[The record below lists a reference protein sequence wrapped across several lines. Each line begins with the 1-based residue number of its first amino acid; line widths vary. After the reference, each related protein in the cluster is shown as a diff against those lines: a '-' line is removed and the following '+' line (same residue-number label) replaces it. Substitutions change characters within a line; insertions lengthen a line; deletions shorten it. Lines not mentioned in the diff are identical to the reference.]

1 MFKELLQI
9 WLFVL
14 VVCFAFVTIAVAL
27 ITPIQI
33 QACDDRAEKQGVN
46 VDYRFNSGCWVETQS
61 GWKLSSELNGGE

>member
-1 MFKELLQI
+1 MFKDLLQI

-14 VVCFAFVTIAVAL
+14 VAVVL
-27 ITPIQI
+27 ITPIRI
-33 QACDDRAEKQGVN
+33 RACDDRAEKQGVN